1 MERASCF
8 EHDKL
13 PTDVASIAV
22 GALLMAQYT
31 LRPTTLN
38 YYSLEATDGVAPSYR
53 DLQSRAK
60 ATH

>member
-1 MERASCF
+1 MERVPCF
-8 EHDKL
+8 EHDKS

-22 GALLMAQYT
+22 GALLMAQCT
-31 LRPTTLN
+31 LLPTTLN